1 MNNIRQSET
10 KRLHLRMFEGAD
22 IDFTYSHFS
31 NASVSDY
38 LYDNE
43 PPTSVDEA
51 REILEW
57 CMVWTCLVLMDND

>member
-1 MNNIRQSET
+1 
-10 KRLHLRMFEGAD
+10 MFEGAD